1 MSTQKNIG
9 ASVRARLL
17 NRAKD
22 SGSDY
27 GLILTKYALERILY
41 RLSIS
46 QWRDAFLL

>member
-27 GLILTKYALERILY
+27 GLI
-41 RLSIS
+41 
-46 QWRDAFLL
+46 